1 MIKYVAAACMLAS
14 GAVANA
20 GDPITFEQYI
30 GSIKPVASAA
40 RVAYGPAA
48 SQHADLYLPK
58 GAGPFPVVVLIHGG
72 CWQANAPDEAM
83 GLGQNAADLTAH
95 GVAVW
100 NLEYRRIGEPGGGY
114 PGMYEDVGAG
124 IDKLRDVAARYK
136 LDLRRVIV
144 VGHSAGGHLALW
156 AAARGKLPA
165 DSPFHAANPL
175 PLRGAVSLAGVGNL
189 KYHANLLPIVCPA
202 IKLEQ
207 VIGPTSPTRPDPFAD
222 TSPRKLLPLGVPT
235 ASITG
240 AYDEDVPPYVGL
252 LWREVA
258 AKAGDRATDT
268 VLPDAGHFDVVAVT
282 TPSWTAV
289 RKQIL
294 DMVQAT
300 R

>member
-1 MIKYVAAACMLAS
+1 MIKCIATAWVLAVGSIAYAA
-14 GAVANA
+14 
-20 GDPITFEQYI
+20 DPITFEQYV
-30 GSIKPVASAA
+30 GSIKPVAPAA
-40 RVAYGPAA
+40 RVAYGPAP

-72 CWQANAPDEAM
+72 CWQANTPDEAM
-83 GLGQNAADLTAH
+83 GLGQNAADLAAR
-95 GVAVW
+95 GIAVW

-114 PGMYEDVGAG
+114 PGMYGDVGDG
-124 IDKLRDVAARYK
+124 IDKLRDVAPRYR
-136 LDLRRVIV
+136 LDLDRTIV

-165 DSPFHAANPL
+165 NSLLHSANPL
-175 PLRGAVSLAGVGNL
+175 PLRGAISLAGVGNL
-189 KYHANLLPIVCPA
+189 RYHANLLPIVCPG

-207 VIGPTSPTRPDPFAD
+207 VIGPTSGARPDPFMD

-240 AYDEDVPPYVGL
+240 AYDEDVPPYVGF

-258 AKAGDRATDT
+258 VKAGDRATDT
-268 VLPDAGHFDVVAVT
+268 VLPGAGHFDVVAVA

-294 DMVQAT
+294 DVVQAT